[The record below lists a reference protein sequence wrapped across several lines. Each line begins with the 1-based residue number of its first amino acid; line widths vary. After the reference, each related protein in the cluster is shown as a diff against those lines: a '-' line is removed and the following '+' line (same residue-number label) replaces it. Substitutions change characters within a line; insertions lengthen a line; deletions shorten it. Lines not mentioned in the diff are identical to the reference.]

1 MSYQKFWSL
10 NLFIIKANYDQHFVL
25 QSVQD
30 TGEQLMAES
39 DLMNDDIKLRL
50 KKLAEN
56 WEELKGMTSDRGQK
70 LDESLAYQ
78 QFAASLEEEEA
89 WITGKY

>member
-1 MSYQKFWSL
+1 
-10 NLFIIKANYDQHFVL
+10 
-25 QSVQD
+25 
-30 TGEQLMAES
+30 MAES
-39 DLMNDDIKLRL
+39 DFMNDDIKLRL